1 MKVDVKPGAR
11 GQFDVLVDGVLVAS
25 KHGTGALARLIGQGG
40 FPDEQLTVEAV
51 DRQLGE
57 AD

>member
-1 MKVDVKPGAR
+1 MKVAIKPGGR

-25 KHGTGALARLIGQGG
+25 KHATGDMARLIGRSG
-40 FPDEQLTVEAV
+40 FPDEDLTVDV
-51 DRQLGE
+51 IKHQLGA

>member
-1 MKVDVKPGAR
+1 MKVDIKPGAR
-11 GQFDVLVDGVLVAS
+11 GQFDVLVGGALVAS
-25 KHGTGALARLIGQGG
+25 KHATGDMARLIGQGG

-51 DRQLGE
+51 SRQLGE

>member
-1 MKVDVKPGAR
+1 MKVAIKPGGR

-25 KHGTGALARLIGQGG
+25 KHATGDMARLIGQGG
-40 FPDEQLTVEAV
+40 FPDEQMTVEAV
-51 DRQLGE
+51 NRQLGE

>member
-1 MKVDVKPGAR
+1 MKVAIKPGGR

-25 KHGTGALARLIGQGG
+25 KHATGDMARLIGQGG
-40 FPDEQLTVEAV
+40 FPDEELTVDAV
-51 DRQLGE
+51 SRQLGE